1 MKPFCAA
8 VDWGTSRFRLW
19 ILAEDGAVLHKLSS
33 DEGLQFSA
41 KIGFSKILEDHL
53 NSFKCLNDLPVI
65 ICGMAGSR
73 SGWKEANYLK
83 APVELTHIVENSVKI
98 ANTKRDIRILPGIA
112 QHNANS
118 PDVMRGEETQL
129 FGMLFDKSNIVPT
142 GTTTF
147 CMPGTHSKWVT
158 FENTRLQQFATF
170 MTGELFALLSE
181 HSVLKLSLSEHG
193 VSNPTDP
200 VFLKYVNKALSNPHE
215 ISTQL
220 FSIRSSHLL
229 GFTGL
234 EAGHAALSGS
244 LIGLELAGAFSKHGK
259 SAHVILMA
267 SGSLGD
273 LYAAAL
279 KECNVEVTFCDAEN
293 AGRIGLYQAAKILW

>member
-19 ILAEDGAVLHKLSS
+19 VLAKDGQVIHKLSS
-33 DEGLQFSA
+33 DEGLQYSA
-41 KIGFSKILEDHL
+41 KVGFSKILEDHL
-53 NSFKCLNDLPVI
+53 NSFKCPIDLPVI

-83 APVELTHIVENSVKI
+83 APVELSRIVENSAQI
-98 ANTKRDIRILPGIA
+98 NNSKRDIRILPGIA
-112 QHNANS
+112 QHDANS

-129 FGMLFDKSNIVPT
+129 FGMLFGESNIVSE
-142 GTTTF
+142 GTTTI

-158 FENTRLQQFATF
+158 FENTKLQQFATF

-181 HSVLKLSLSEHG
+181 HSVLKLSLSELG
-193 VSNPTDP
+193 ASNQMDP
-200 VFLKYVNKALSNPHE
+200 VFLEYVNKALSNPQE

-229 GFTGL
+229 GFTDL
-234 EAGHAALSGS
+234 EAGHAALSGT

-259 SAHVILMA
+259 PAHVILLA
-267 SGSLGD
+267 SGALGD

-279 KECNVEVTFCDAEN
+279 KECGVEITLRDAEN